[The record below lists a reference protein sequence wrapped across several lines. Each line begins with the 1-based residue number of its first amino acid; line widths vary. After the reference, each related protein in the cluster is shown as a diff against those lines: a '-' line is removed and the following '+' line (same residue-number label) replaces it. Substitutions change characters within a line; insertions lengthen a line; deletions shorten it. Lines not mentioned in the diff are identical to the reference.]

1 MRLLDTNLL
10 IRYLTNDVPVRAQAV
25 ARLLQAVK
33 AGTEQLY
40 TTEVVV
46 AEVTFILSSK
56 KTYNVSNSDIA
67 KLLSPILRMRGITLP
82 RKRVVMRALEI
93 YGQNRKLDYSDALL
107 VATAEQTGITT
118 ILSYDRDFDILPGI
132 TRQEP

>member
-10 IRYLTNDVPVRAQAV
+10 IRYLTNDIPVRANAV
-25 ARLLQAVK
+25 ASLLAAVK
-33 AGTEQLY
+33 AGAEQLY

-46 AEVTFILSSK
+46 AEATFILSSK
-56 KTYNVSNSDIA
+56 KTYNVSHAEIA
-67 KLLSPILRMRGITLP
+67 RLLSPILRLRGVTIP
-82 RKRVVMRALEI
+82 RKRVVIRALEI

-132 TRQEP
+132 IRQEP